1 MTAGEFT
8 PGEDIHLADAEHATG
23 NYFVHTTE
31 SESEVALSTLRST
44 EGVEIVEVNPP
55 FRRRKGSI
63 VISTDKT
70 TTLSLLYES
79 GNGIK
84 ELCAEVAFEEYLSE
98 PL

>member
-1 MTAGEFT
+1 MRDDEFT
-8 PGEDIHLADAEHATG
+8 PGEDIHLVDAEHATG

-31 SESEVALSTLRST
+31 EESETALSTLRST

-70 TTLSLLYES
+70 TALSLLYES

-84 ELCAEVAFEEYLSE
+84 DLCAEVAFEEIPSE